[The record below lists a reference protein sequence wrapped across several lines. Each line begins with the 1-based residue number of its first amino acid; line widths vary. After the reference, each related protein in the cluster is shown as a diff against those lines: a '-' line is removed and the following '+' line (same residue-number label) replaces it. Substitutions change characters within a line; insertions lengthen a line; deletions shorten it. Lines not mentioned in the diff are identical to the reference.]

1 MCAAHSGLGIS
12 FAWFSFMTP
21 TLEGGEPGAYGVG
34 CQPMSRTRQNQDHA
48 VVVATFP
55 MSPGTVF
62 SWHTHDDHQLAWAAQ
77 GVLTV
82 ITETGT
88 WVLPPTRA
96 LWIPAGLPHE
106 TGAWGQATMRSVYVS
121 PGLSPVDWAVPTVI
135 AASPLLAEV
144 IGYLGGELTA
154 ARRAPRAAGLRALPT
169 PLPAM

>member
-55 MSPGTVF
+55 MSPGTGV
-62 SWHTHDDHQLAWAAQ
+62 SCHTRHDHQLACDAQ

-82 ITETGT
+82 APETGSYE
-88 WVLPPTRA
+88 LPPTPA
-96 LWIPAGLPHE
+96 VWIPAHGPHE
-106 TGAWGQATMRSVYVS
+106 TGAHSLATM
-121 PGLSPVDWAVPTVI
+121 G
-135 AASPLLAEV
+135 
-144 IGYLGGELTA
+144 
-154 ARRAPRAAGLRALPT
+154 
-169 PLPAM
+169 